1 MKDVKEVTDWILEK
15 PRAGLC
21 IPGCTTGVSIA
32 AGSLA
37 SHWKDRFQCP
47 ECPRWHAHAQGV
59 VLDDD
64 DGGGGGGGNDV
75 TGRPAAARKEMPEAL
90 LVRTT
95 PSALGCTGASKS
107 VPRDVVTPEDSVDDG
122 DDDGAVGVNTSSLS
136 STAAE
141 EEEGEEEE
149 EAVGGSST
157 TSSSCK
163 VKTT

>member
-1 MKDVKEVTDWILEK
+1 MKEVTDWILEK

-47 ECPRWHAHAQGV
+47 DCPRWHAHAQGV

-64 DGGGGGGGNDV
+64 DSGGGGDNDV
-75 TGRPAAARKEMPEAL
+75 TGRPTAARKEIPEAL

-95 PSALGCTGASKS
+95 PSALGCAGASES
-107 VPRDVVTPEDSVDDG
+107 VPRDVVTPEDSVDD
-122 DDDGAVGVNTSSLS
+122 DDDDEDDGAVEVNTSSLS

-149 EAVGGSST
+149 EVGGSST